1 MSDNKDKI
9 QQLLEKKIK
18 ALNAAPDFKEYF
30 KLMREINR
38 EFIGTW
44 QFIEKLLEP
53 DPVLAY
59 KFLIESFGKKAE
71 LDKENNKLEK
81 DKEETIE
88 KFTKQVLD
96 FFEKRD
102 FEKTT
107 QQLFY
112 VLLGNVMEH
121 VGQVETDIN
130 KFNLEADLYPKL
142 KMPLSLAFFMFQNLA
157 FGPVTT
163 KINALSP
170 EYLRKYCALVLGLW
184 RTVFEL
190 MAYERHAAAHATE
203 EQHAT
208 HQHNNNVANNGTQE
222 NQKEELRG

>member
-1 MSDNKDKI
+1 MSDNKEKT
-9 QQLLEKKIK
+9 QQLLEEKIK
-18 ALNAAPDFKEYF
+18 ALNEAPDFKEYF
-30 KLMREINR
+30 KLTRDINR

-44 QFIEKLLEP
+44 EFIEKFLEP
-53 DPVLAY
+53 DPILSY

-96 FFEKRD
+96 LFEKRD

-121 VGQVETDIN
+121 VGQAETDVN
-130 KFNLEADLYPKL
+130 KFNLETDLYPKL

-157 FGPVTT
+157 FGPVAA
-163 KINALSP
+163 KINTLSP

-190 MAYERHAAAHATE
+190 MAYERHMAKHDKGH
-203 EQHAT
+203 HAT
-208 HQHNNNVANNGTQE
+208 HQHDDMVIKNDA
-222 NQKEELRG
+222 QKEQE